1 MNLRRVAS
9 FLAVVEEGSFTR
21 AARRLRIAQ
30 PSLSQQIRALEG
42 ELGGELIER
51 LPRGVRLTAAGRAF
65 LPDAQAAVRA
75 TERATTAARMA
86 LGLEAGE
93 LEVATL
99 LSMAVGIL
107 PQAIRRWHGLYPAIG
122 IRVQEYTHP
131 NLLEQDVRAGVGD
144 IALGPTPLAW
154 EGPVVRLGWEEM
166 VVVLPPGDP
175 LAERRKV
182 SLAAL
187 SERGWILFK
196 EGHGLM
202 EAVDSACNQA
212 GFQPRAAI
220 RTMQAA
226 AAVRLAAQGLGVA
239 MVPANVVPSGIG
251 AVASLD
257 PPVLREL
264 AAYARNDWSPLSSA
278 FVEALQAVG
287 WKRRP
292 RGPAVVVERGR
303 AYIAMGAPSRA
314 DRVSASS
321 ARA

>member
-1 MNLRRVAS
+1 MKLRHLTA
-9 FLAVVEEGSFTR
+9 FIALVEEGSFTR
-21 AARRLRIAQ
+21 AARKLNMAQ
-30 PSLSQQIRALEG
+30 PSLSQQIRALES
-42 ELGGELIER
+42 ELGGPVIER
-51 LPRGVRLTAAGRAF
+51 LPRGIRLTAAGRAL

-75 TERATTAARMA
+75 SDRATSAARMA

-107 PQAIRRWHGLYPAIG
+107 PQAIRRWHGRHPEIG

-175 LAERRKV
+175 LAHRRKV
-182 SLAAL
+182 PLAEL
-187 SERGWILFK
+187 RERAWILFK

-220 RTMQAA
+220 RTMQSA
-226 AAVRLAAQGLGVA
+226 AAVRLAAQGLGVT
-239 MVPANVVPSGIG
+239 MVPVNVVPSGID

-257 PPVLREL
+257 PPVIREL
-264 AAYARNDWSPLSSA
+264 AVYSRTDWSTLSSA
-278 FVEALQAVG
+278 FVDALRAVG

-303 AYIAMGAPSRA
+303 AYIATGTPSRA
-314 DRVSASS
+314 ERVSASS
-321 ARA
+321 TRA